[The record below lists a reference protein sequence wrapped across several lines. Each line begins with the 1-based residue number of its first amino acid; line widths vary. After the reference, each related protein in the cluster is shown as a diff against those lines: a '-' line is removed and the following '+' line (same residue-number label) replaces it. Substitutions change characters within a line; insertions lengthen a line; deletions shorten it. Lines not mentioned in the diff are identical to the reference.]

1 MARLI
6 PVLAVLLATASVLG
20 GDTEEEKEAKKGDP
34 MRPHVKLETTLGD
47 IVLELDAEK
56 APITVLN
63 FIQYAE
69 DKFYDGTVFHRVIKT
84 FMMQGGGF
92 AADME
97 RKTDGLRPPIR
108 LETNTGLSNTPGTI
122 AMARMGNPD
131 SATSQFFINFNDN
144 SRSLDYKSASRP
156 GYAVFGKVV
165 EGDDVVEKVRNS
177 ELEAHP
183 KYRDRS
189 GAVTPVEPV
198 VIKSA
203 RLVSEF
209 DRSKAETMAKAAEE
223 AAIAAKKAAE
233 EAAIAAE
240 NAKKAAEEQAKAE
253 SAKKMQEFVQ
263 TLEAE
268 TGKKVVTTASGLA
281 YIVLTEGQG
290 ESPKPTDTVKV
301 HYTGWLL
308 DGTKF
313 DSSYDSKP
321 GRPEGGPI
329 SFGLNRVIAGWTEG
343 LGLMK
348 VGAKW
353 KLIIPPDLAYGA
365 RGRPSIPPNSTLH
378 FEVELLGIETGG

>member
-6 PVLAVLLATASVLG
+6 PVLAVLFATVNVLG
-20 GDTEEEKEAKKGDP
+20 GDTEDVKEAKKGDP
-34 MRPHVKLETTLGD
+34 MHPRVKLETTLGD

-56 APITVLN
+56 TPITALN
-63 FIQYAE
+63 FIRYAE
-69 DKFYDGTVFHRVIKT
+69 DKFYEGTVFHRVIKS

-92 AADME
+92 AEDME

-108 LETNTGLSNTPGTI
+108 LETNTGLSNAPGTV

-131 SATSQFFINFNDN
+131 SATAQFFINFKDN
-144 SRSLDYKSASRP
+144 SRSLDYKSSSMP

-165 EGDDVVEKVRNS
+165 EGDDVVEKVRNT
-177 ELEAHP
+177 ELKAHP

-198 VIKSA
+198 VIKSV

-209 DRSKAETMAKAAEE
+209 DRPKAEALAKAAEE
-223 AAIAAKKAAE
+223 AAIAAEKAR
-233 EAAIAAE
+233 
-240 NAKKAAEEQAKAE
+240 KAAEEQAKVE
-253 SAKKMQEFVQ
+253 SATKMQEFVQ

-268 TGKKVVTTASGLA
+268 TGKKAVTTASGLT
-281 YIVLTEGQG
+281 YIVLKEGEG
-290 ESPKPTDTVKV
+290 ESPKPTDTVEV
-301 HYTGWLL
+301 HYVGWLV

-313 DSSYDSKP
+313 DSSYDRGTP
-321 GRPEGGPI
+321 ATFP
-329 SFGLNRVIAGWTEG
+329 LNRVIAGWTEG

-365 RGRPSIPPNSTLH
+365 SGRPSIPPNSTLH